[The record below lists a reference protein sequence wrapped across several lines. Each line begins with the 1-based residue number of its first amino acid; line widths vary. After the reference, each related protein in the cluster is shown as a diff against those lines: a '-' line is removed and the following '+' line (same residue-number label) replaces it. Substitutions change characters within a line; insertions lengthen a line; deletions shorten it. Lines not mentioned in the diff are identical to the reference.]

1 MVGNILNGRYE
12 ILKSVGLGGM
22 AEVYLAKDVL
32 LDRKV
37 AIKVLRK
44 NLMNDKHQA
53 EQFQREARS
62 AARLIHPSIIN
73 IFDVCDEDDMSY
85 IVMEYVEGVT
95 LKAFEEQNGKMD
107 PALAVALAAQLA
119 SALEHAHNHNII
131 HCDIK
136 PQNIVLT
143 ESMVPKI
150 VDFGISRIIS
160 NETMAFTA
168 SVVGSVHYFSP
179 EQAQGIAVTAQSDI
193 YSLGI
198 VFYEMLT
205 GRVPFDGSNAVAVA
219 RMQIEQ
225 TPPPLAQFWPEAP
238 AELQRIIDKALAKR
252 LDERYVS
259 AGDFKQD
266 LLDMKNHLYPSKSS
280 HTFLDDTQPLQA
292 VARASG
298 TLTTQN
304 LPAEEPT
311 LGNNPADP
319 AAVIPENINAGQTII
334 MHLPDFLTKEVDDTA
349 KYYRNELNGKGVRE
363 NAAGQSKF
371 ATTAA
376 TGAVAAGIAVVA
388 GTNAATGTEG
398 NREGGASISSA
409 KGETLAAAASA
420 AEATSVSTT
429 ENTEGL
435 VSQSS
440 VTAVSPGTPYLQT
453 ETNPSAKRSF
463 SEETSDRIDMA
474 GKEEAAPVKKK
485 RSLFF
490 RIALC
495 ALMAVVLLLG
505 AGIYYFNSTTPDVT
519 VPDVKGMTVAEAQ
532 KALEEKG
539 FKVKLEEMTQEG
551 AMPGDVIRIDPVA
564 GTQRKEGA
572 TITLLIA
579 RGLKLGMVP
588 KVEGYNKE
596 QAEKILEKAKY
607 KVGKITSKWDSGKPE
622 GLVLK
627 QIPAAADK
635 LEEGNAVDLVINQK
649 DEKNVAVPG
658 LQGLILEAARKKIEE
673 AKLKVGSVKAVDS
686 DLEKDCVVAVSPEAG
701 MAVSE
706 GSAVDLQVSNGSG
719 ATGKVDG
726 NDAGDS
732 GSVSVNRASS
742 GTRYVEFVIPGT
754 GNHEVRIVS
763 SNGSRQNVEAA
774 GTYPGGARLRTKVD
788 SSVRR
793 VSFYVDNRLVEEKQW

>member
-32 LDRKV
+32 LDRRV

-44 NLMNDKHQA
+44 NLMNDRHQA

-73 IFDVCDEDDMSY
+73 IFDVCDEEDMSY

-95 LKAFEEQNGKMD
+95 LKSFEEQNGKMD
-107 PALAVALAAQLA
+107 PSLAVALAAQLA

-179 EQAQGIAVTAQSDI
+179 EQAQGIPVTAQSDI

-225 TPPPLAQFWPEAP
+225 TPPPLTQFWPEAP
-238 AELQRIIDKALAKR
+238 SEIQRIIDKALAKR
-252 LDERYVS
+252 LDERYAT
-259 AGDFKQD
+259 AGELKQD
-266 LLDMKNHLYPSKSS
+266 LLEVKKQLYPSKHS
-280 HTFLDDTQPLQA
+280 HTFLDDSQPLPA
-292 VARASG
+292 AAAASG
-298 TLTTQN
+298 MAAAAQTGSTEGETSLSASEANAAT
-304 LPAEEPT
+304 AES
-311 LGNNPADP
+311 
-319 AAVIPENINAGQTII
+319 ISAGQTII
-334 MHLPDFLTKEVDDTA
+334 MHLPGFLTKEVDDDTA
-349 KYYRNELNGKGVRE
+349 KYHKSELNGKTGDVTWQE
-363 NAAGQSKF
+363 QAAPAATAAAVTAVGGTDKGAAAGMEADSSATQASALSSDGV

-376 TGAVAAGIAVVA
+376 EAGVSA
-388 GTNAATGTEG
+388 AATAEQHSEMPPTEG
-398 NREGGASISSA
+398 
-409 KGETLAAAASA
+409 T
-420 AEATSVSTT
+420 VS
-429 ENTEGL
+429 E
-435 VSQSS
+435 
-440 VTAVSPGTPYLQT
+440 
-453 ETNPSAKRSF
+453 
-463 SEETSDRIDMA
+463 
-474 GKEEAAPVKKK
+474 KKK
-485 RSLFF
+485 KGLFS
-490 RIALC
+490 RVVRYALL
-495 ALMAVVLLLG
+495 ALVLLLG
-505 AGIYYFNSTTPDVT
+505 AGIYYFTRTTPDVV

-539 FKVKLEEMTQEG
+539 FKVQLEEMTQAG
-551 AMPGDVIRIDPVA
+551 AVPGDVIRIDPVA
-564 GTQRKEGA
+564 GTKRKEGA
-572 TITLLIA
+572 RITLLIA
-579 RGLKLGMVP
+579 RGLKLGTIP
-588 KVEGYNKE
+588 KVEGFTQE
-596 QAEKILEKAKY
+596 QAEKILEQAKY
-607 KVGKITSKWDSGKPE
+607 KVGKITHQWDAAKPK

-627 QIPAAADK
+627 QVPSAGDK
-635 LEEGNAVDLVINQK
+635 MEEGNSVNLVVNQK
-649 DEKNVAVPG
+649 EEKNVAMPDLLG
-658 LQGLILEAARKKIEE
+658 LKLEDAKKKIEE
-673 AKLKVGSVKAVDS
+673 VKLKVGSIKMVDS
-686 DLEKDCVVAVSPEAG
+686 DLEKDSIVAISPEVG
-701 MAVSE
+701 MAVGE

-719 ATGKVDG
+719 AAGKTGANG
-726 NDAGDS
+726 TGEN
-732 GSVSVNRASS
+732 GSVSVNTASS

-754 GNHEVRIVS
+754 GNHNVRIVS
-763 SNGSRQNVEAA
+763 STGSRQNVEVS
-774 GTYPGGARLRTKVD
+774 GSYPGGARLRTKVD